1 MAGDKNFHK
10 IWRNYI
16 AEADLIMFFLDGVAK
31 SSSLL
36 QLDIDA
42 LKVVTDDP
50 QIKGKQVL
58 LLINKNVHY

>member
-1 MAGDKNFHK
+1 VAGDKNFHK

-50 QIKGKQVL
+50 QIKGKRVL